1 VIPLRYFVKE
11 GFYIVSSNR
20 KISLLAIGIIALAL
34 FFMGFFFLIT
44 NNLQSAET
52 VWRTQQKMVVFFSS
66 TATEAD
72 REAVQKTL
80 GPRRFVKKWE
90 FQSAEEA
97 FRKFQK
103 DFPSLGGVLDAS
115 RDNPFSP
122 SYELLL
128 EPGHETEAMAFKG
141 SLQKTAG
148 VSEVQY
154 DIQWLQKLNDFVYF
168 LRWIGIALG
177 VLLGAGA
184 VIIVTNVVRI
194 ATLVHRDEIDILW
207 LVGAPPQY
215 IRGPFLLQGLL
226 LGLAGGLSSI
236 LLLYGTY
243 AFFVMQIKRHF
254 EVLWNF
260 MALSFLPGST
270 LFLLLACGL
279 FCGLA
284 GSLLFKFEENKEI
297 G

>member
-1 VIPLRYFVKE
+1 MIPLRYFAKE

-44 NNLQSAET
+44 NNLQSAEAA
-52 VWRTQQKMVVFFSS
+52 WRTQQKMVVFLSS
-66 TATEAD
+66 GAVEAD
-72 REAVQKTL
+72 RTSVEKAFGSK
-80 GPRRFVKKWE
+80 RFVKNWT
-90 FQSAEEA
+90 FQSAEDA
-97 FRKFQK
+97 FRKFQR
-103 DFPSLGGVLDAS
+103 DFPSLGGVLDQA

-122 SYELLL
+122 TYELLL
-128 EPGHETEAMAFKG
+128 EPGHESEASAFRDI
-141 SLQKTAG
+141 LLKTAG

-154 DIQWLQKLNDFVYF
+154 DLQWLQKLNSFVYF

-177 VLLGAGA
+177 ILLGAGA
-184 VIIVTNVVRI
+184 VIIVMNVVRI

-215 IRGPFLLQGLL
+215 IRGPFLFQGLL
-226 LGLAGGLSSI
+226 LGLAGGLASI

-243 AFFVMQIKRHF
+243 TFFVMQIKKHF

-260 MALSFLPGST
+260 MALSFLSSST
-270 LFLLLACGL
+270 LAVLLVCGL

-284 GSLLFKFEENKEI
+284 GSLLFKFEENKEV